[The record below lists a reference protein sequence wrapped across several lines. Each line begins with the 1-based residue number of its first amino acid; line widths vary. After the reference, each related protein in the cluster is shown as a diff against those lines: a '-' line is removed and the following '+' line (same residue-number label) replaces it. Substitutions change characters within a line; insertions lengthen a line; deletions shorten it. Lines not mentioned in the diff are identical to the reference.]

1 VIFVSKKEKAEKD
14 LVIRIQPSLFRTFKS
29 RCKGE
34 GRTVSET
41 VRELMKQ
48 YIDKEDISQR

>member
-1 VIFVSKKEKAEKD
+1 MIFVSKKEKAEKD
-14 LVIRIQPSLFRTFKS
+14 LVIRIQPSLFKTFKS

-34 GRTVSET
+34 GKTVSGT

-48 YIDKEDISQR
+48 YIDKENISQQ

>member
-1 VIFVSKKEKAEKD
+1 VSKKEKAEKD
-14 LVIRIQPSLFRTFKS
+14 LVIRIQPSLFKTFKS

-34 GRTVSET
+34 GKTVSGT

-48 YIDKEDISQR
+48 YIDKENISQQ